1 MAGSTTTTLNDL
13 LPKIIQEAM
22 FVASERSIM
31 RGLVKNY
38 TLSAG
43 QGKTVNVPIY
53 PKQTAYKVGDAGWSA
68 EGDEVPNTAV
78 STNEAV
84 LTISPVAIRTVLTDF
99 ARVASA
105 SNVVADLG
113 RLFGEAVA
121 RRMDQDLTATFSSFT
136 APTAGTTLITA
147 AQVFTAVAKLK
158 ADAVPTDGMVCVV
171 HPEIAFDLK
180 SALTTP
186 NSSVPFSAFGLG
198 DVANQAMRE
207 GFIGMLSGIPVYE
220 TSNIANSGSAGNYL
234 GAIFQRD
241 ALGLGMIGDISIETQ
256 RRAELLG
263 DDIVCSAYYGTGV
276 LMADYGRS
284 LNNNSSINP

>member
-13 LPKIIQEAM
+13 LPEIIQEAM

-43 QGKTVNVPIY
+43 QGKNVNVPIY
-53 PKQTAYKVGDAGWSA
+53 PIQTAAAVT
-68 EGDEVPNTAV
+68 EGNEVTNTAV
-78 STNEAV
+78 STNTAQLV
-84 LTISPVAIRTVLTDF
+84 VSPVAIRTLLTDL
-99 ARVASA
+99 ARVSAA

-121 RRMDQDLTATFSSFT
+121 RKMDTDLTALFSSFV
-136 APTAGTTLITA
+136 APTAGTTVITA
-147 AQVFTAVAKLK
+147 AQIFTAVAKLK
-158 ADAVPTDGMVCVV
+158 ADAVPTEGMVCVI

-180 SALTTP
+180 SALTTSG
-186 NSSVPFSAFGLG
+186 NTPFTMGAYGEN
-198 DVANQAMRE
+198 ANEAMRT
-207 GFIGMLSGIPVYE
+207 GFVGMLAGIPVYE

-256 RRAELLG
+256 RRAAFLG
-263 DDIVCSAYYGTGV
+263 DDIVCSAYYGTG
-276 LMADYGRS
+276 LLQSNYGRA